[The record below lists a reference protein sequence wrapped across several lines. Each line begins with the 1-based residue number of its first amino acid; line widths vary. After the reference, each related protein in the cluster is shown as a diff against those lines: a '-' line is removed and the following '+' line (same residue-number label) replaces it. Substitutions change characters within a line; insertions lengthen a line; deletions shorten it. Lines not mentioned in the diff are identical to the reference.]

1 MNWSRFYFLNRVLG
15 LLASSLQGK
24 MSLREEGKNDSKKG
38 RRVLTA
44 LGDLKIEA
52 DTVASLSEEEEDSE
66 VTTACR
72 RVMTRLFWTGCFL
85 RVDGP
90 GLLFW
95 PTVVSLGGGGL
106 WPIT

>member
-1 MNWSRFYFLNRVLG
+1 MG
-15 LLASSLQGK
+15 LRG
-24 MSLREEGKNDSKKG
+24 EGKDDSKKG

-44 LGDLKIEA
+44 PGDLKIED

-72 RVMTRLFWTGCFL
+72 RVKTRLFWTDCFL

-90 GLLFW
+90 GLRFW
-95 PTVVSLGGGGL
+95 PTVVSGGGGGL